1 MKKLLV
7 VLFLSLTFLVG
18 CDNMINSPTSVVED
32 FFSKYQKLDK
42 EVLEELEK
50 TIDKDKNMNNEQ
62 KKEYKER
69 LQRQYQNLSYKIT
82 NEEVFDGSAI
92 VDVEIEV
99 LDYATTIYKAKKYY
113 QEHPEEFDTEN
124 SDDKNI
130 DKEKKYIDYKLKKLK
145 EVNDKN
151 KYEITLNLTK
161 KEGVWKLDELN
172 DSDKQ
177 KIHGLY

>member
-7 VLFLSLTFLVG
+7 VLFLLLIFVVG
-18 CDNMINSPTSVVED
+18 CDNTLNSPTSTVED
-32 FFSKYQKLDK
+32 FFSKYQNLDK
-42 EVLEELEK
+42 AVLDELEK
-50 TIDKDKNMNNEQ
+50 TIDKDEDMNEEQ
-62 KKEYKER
+62 KKDYKAIIE
-69 LQRQYQNLSYKIT
+69 RQYQNLSYKIT

-99 LDYATTIYKAKKYY
+99 LDYRTEIYRAKKYY
-113 QEHPEEFDTEN
+113 QEHPEEFDSKDSKDE
-124 SDDKNI
+124 DI
-130 DKEKKYIDYKLKKLK
+130 DKEKKYIDYKLTKLK
-145 EVNDKN
+145 EVNEKN
-151 KYEITLNLTK
+151 KYDITLNLTK